1 MTDSSSS
8 TDAVDVSSLL
18 FLRQMQRPGAQDA
31 VGRIVD
37 RFLEETPERVAT
49 LRTAIDGDD
58 ARLLE
63 QAAHAMKGIAGT
75 VGANEMRDVAELLEN
90 LGRAGSTAGARRLV
104 DDLESAL
111 TRARP
116 IFEGLKGA
124 A

>member
-1 MTDSSSS
+1 MSDSSFE
-8 TDAVDVSSLL
+8 AVDVSSLL
-18 FLRQMQRPGAQDA
+18 MLRQMQRPGAQDA

-49 LRTAIDGDD
+49 LRTAIEFSDPH
-58 ARLLE
+58 LLE

-75 VGANEMRDVAELLEN
+75 VGANEMRDVAGQLED
-90 LGRAGSTAGARRLV
+90 LGRAGTTDGAQSLV
-104 DDLESAL
+104 VALEHAL

-116 IFEGLKGA
+116 VFEGLKGA

>member
-1 MTDSSSS
+1 MTESSSE
-8 TDAVDVSSLL
+8 AVDVSSLVM
-18 FLRQMQRPGAQDA
+18 LRQMQRPGAQDA

-49 LRTAIDGDD
+49 LRTAIEGSD

-75 VGANEMRDVAELLEN
+75 VGANEMRDVAQQLEH
-90 LGRAGSTAGARRLV
+90 LGRTGTTDGARSLV
-104 DDLESAL
+104 DDLENAL

-116 IFEGLKGA
+116 IFESLKGA